1 MALALDI
8 RRPAGTAL
16 RTLLQREFV
25 RAGKRLDQATA
36 DSPSERVKGVHEF
49 RRSVKRLRAALRLAR
64 GVIGAQ
70 AHRVLDRALGG
81 AARRL
86 GTLRDAHART
96 IAAGRI
102 AALLPRSTRA
112 VAMDAWRAT
121 GGAVAEAAGGMSV
134 EAVRALVRE
143 SRAEIDAA
151 QAQVA
156 GLDLDALTWSAVA
169 RAIAESHGAARAR
182 FRARWD
188 GRDEEWLHDARKRA
202 QRAANMLALLPI
214 SAGRPLDSVQV
225 RLRQAAGLLGESR
238 DAGLM
243 LDRLPELPK
252 ASPLHAASRQM
263 RRAAARHRTRCL
275 SRARAVGLAASRE
288 RRDEMRLRLDRA
300 LRRPS

>member
-1 MALALDI
+1 MALALDT
-8 RRPAGTAL
+8 RRPAGTSL
-16 RTLLQREFV
+16 HTLLQREFA
-25 RAGKRLDQATA
+25 RAGKRLDQAGA
-36 DSPSERVKGVHEF
+36 ESPSERVKGVHEF

-64 GVIGAQ
+64 DVTGAQ
-70 AHRVLDRALGG
+70 AHRAIDRALGG

-102 AALLPRSTRA
+102 AALLPRAMRA

-134 EAVRALVRE
+134 EAVCALVRE

-156 GLDLDALTWSAVA
+156 ALDLGALTWSAVA
-169 RAIAESHGAARAR
+169 RAIAESYGAARAR
-182 FRARWD
+182 FRAGWE
-188 GRDEEWLHDARKRA
+188 GRDEEWLHDVRKRA
-202 QRAANMLALLPI
+202 QRAVNMLALLPA
-214 SAGRPLDSVQV
+214 SAARPLASVEE
-225 RLRQAAGLLGESR
+225 RMRQAASLLGESR

-263 RRAAARHRTRCL
+263 RRASARHRTRSL
-275 SRARAVGLAASRE
+275 SRARSIGLAASRE
-288 RRDEMRLRLDRA
+288 GRDEMRRRIDRA
-300 LRRPS
+300 LRRSS